1 MTFRRL
7 IPLLLLALAL
17 AACGGSVAPSSTS
30 SQAGASAD
38 NVAPAAPGGGATA
51 LESAGGAPKPA
62 AEQQA
67 QAGGQHLP
75 ERLVIKSAEL
85 SLEVESA
92 RTSEADVRALVA
104 KLGGYVVKVQ
114 TSGAEDQMSSTITF
128 RVPAA
133 RFDEALSGVQGL
145 AKKVFSRTV
154 SGDDVTE
161 EFVDLDSRLKNLE
174 ATRDRLQTF
183 LDKAANVDEAL
194 KVNESLSEIQGEI
207 EQIKGRQQ
215 FLKQSA
221 ALSTITVSLS
231 PVPPPAPIVAE
242 DSWQPL
248 RVARGA
254 LRGLVGF
261 GQGLA
266 NVAIVLLVWSPVWL
280 ILALLVLWARRR
292 WLRRAPKPRAPDAP
306 EVA

>member
-1 MTFRRL
+1 MKLARL
-7 IPLLLLALAL
+7 FPILVLALAL
-17 AACGGSVAPSSTS
+17 AACGGGGGTTGFSEINQGVSES
-30 SQAGASAD
+30 AGAP
-38 NVAPAAPGGGATA
+38 APQAPGGATA
-51 LESAGGAPKPA
+51 LETGGAPKPA
-62 AEQQA
+62 ADQAPGEQ
-67 QAGGQHLP
+67 GQP
-75 ERLVIKSAEL
+75 TERLVIKSAEL
-85 SLEVESA
+85 SLEVADA
-92 RTSEADVRALVA
+92 RTAEADVRGLVA
-104 KLGGYVVKVQ
+104 KLGGYVVRVQ
-114 TSGAEDQMSSTITF
+114 TSGSDEHMSSTITF

-161 EFVDLDSRLKNLE
+161 EFVDLESRLKNLE
-174 ATRDRLQTF
+174 ATRDRLQAF

-194 KVNESLSEIQGEI
+194 KVNQSLSDIQGQI

-242 DSWQPL
+242 DGWQPVA
-248 RVARGA
+248 VARGA
-254 LRGLVGF
+254 LRGLIGF

-266 NVAIVLLVWSPVWL
+266 NVAIVLLVWSPVWI
-280 ILALLVLWARRR
+280 ILALAAL
-292 WLRRAPKPRAPDAP
+292 WLRRRFFGRAPRPSATSGD
-306 EVA
+306 

>member
-1 MTFRRL
+1 MKLARL
-7 IPLLLLALAL
+7 FPILVLALAL
-17 AACGGSVAPSSTS
+17 AACGGGGGTTGFSEINQGVSAS
-30 SQAGASAD
+30 AGAP
-38 NVAPAAPGGGATA
+38 APQAPGGATA
-51 LESAGGAPKPA
+51 LESGGAPKPA
-62 AEQQA
+62 ADQAEPGQQ
-67 QAGGQHLP
+67 P
-75 ERLVIKSAEL
+75 TERLVIKSAEL
-85 SLEVESA
+85 SLEVADA
-92 RTSEADVRALVA
+92 RTAEADVRGLVA
-104 KLGGYVVKVQ
+104 KLGGYVVRVQ
-114 TSGAEDQMSSTITF
+114 TSGSDENMSSTITF

-161 EFVDLDSRLKNLE
+161 EFVDLESRLKNLE
-174 ATRDRLQTF
+174 ATRDRLQAF

-194 KVNESLSEIQGEI
+194 KVNQSLSEIQGQI

-248 RVARGA
+248 AVARGA
-254 LRGLVGF
+254 LRGLIGF

-266 NVAIVLLVWSPVWL
+266 NVAIVLLVWSPVWI
-280 ILALLVLWARRR
+280 ILALAALWLRRR
-292 WLRRAPKPRAPDAP
+292 FLGRAPKPSATSGD
-306 EVA
+306 